1 MAEALILYET
11 ISSDQIDD
19 IMEGREPR
27 EPDDW
32 SDDDQNQATVEKE
45 KSRPSSAGTG
55 PIGGPAGEH

>member
-1 MAEALILYET
+1 MAESLLTYET
-11 ISSDQIDD
+11 IDSDQIDD

-32 SDDDQNQATVEKE
+32 SDDDQDQTTVEKE
-45 KSRPSSAGTG
+45 KSRSSSNTG